1 MYAFLQFFMLVSNVV
16 VQELQE
22 QHGANSKSLNVVR
35 CTSFNKDGI
44 IKDECIF
51 SPLSDLQF
59 FVYIADGHLL

>member
-1 MYAFLQFFMLVSNVV
+1 MSAFLQFFMLVSNVV
-16 VQELQE
+16 VQE

-44 IKDECIF
+44 IKDECSF

-59 FVYIADGHLL
+59 FVYIANGHLL